1 MANKAIAMQT
11 WHKKATLI
19 ISAIIITLVLIWSLI
34 PAFTK
39 WAANHYLAQY
49 DAVLTAE
56 EINPD
61 LFPIGINLSNVS
73 IEQKEQETLHLEH
86 LSVGL
91 DFWPLFLGAFH
102 VNHVAING
110 FKTQVTQLEDSL
122 TFAGITIPP
131 SEADTA
137 NDEEAESGKEATIV
151 PTFFVRNADIKDISV
166 SFSTEKG
173 TDTFAINHLSIAEVS
188 HELSQWRGIFELSAS
203 LNDAIANLTGDIQ
216 ADKEKLD
223 ASIDLEN
230 ILVSSSD
237 FKHFMPN
244 QIGSIKAND
253 LRLEGTTKT
262 TYRFKN
268 TPLLTFES
276 PSINVGSSNLSL
288 QQNDQN
294 IAWNTFDTQLND
306 VTVSMNTMQSL
317 NVQADSSIDI
327 EGLKVTLGDQQFET
341 DNLALKNELN
351 LSKTGDELTV
361 HNGDTTLSLG
371 SAKWHAGE
379 NNAAITKSELQLTD
393 VATQLDLE
401 SAQGNIA
408 TVLAFTA
415 EGLTGKLPSGEQ
427 LEASSLALEF
437 PVNVDLAE
445 QSQTVSLD
453 KLSFDLDN
461 TKVAGTNVSGQLQ
474 SIGLALN
481 KAKITQSDQ
490 QLNIQS
496 NNTALQMSGAAF
508 DNPDI
513 NAALADLDLQLS
525 KTEFTQS
532 NKGLS
537 AKTGTQL
544 ASKGLDLDLRNLPN
558 EQPDVSVSYDSISLN
573 SQLAWQQ
580 INDQQQ
586 FNAQQNQ
593 LILNQLGI
601 TQNEVL
607 TGLLDQLNL
616 VNESILLSINDQGLE
631 QLEAKKNTLEMTN
644 LTSSVTD
651 KGTLLNLKGISGNAP
666 SISVDSQ
673 GTKASIDQIKLD
685 GLVASQPSSEQNL
698 PALSKFDALTIKRV
712 QVQKDG
718 INVDSVLFDKLI
730 SGVALSESRE
740 VANLV
745 LPNNWQT
752 QAGENEAE
760 TPESPAKTGTPN
772 NESTPFYVVVDRIE
786 LSPGSQF
793 SFSDKGISPALSRVL
808 DIEQLT
814 INQLNTRDPDASAT
828 LQLKA
833 KNGDYATIDSDISIK
848 PMAERLTMQA
858 KATVREVEL
867 PPISPYV
874 SNALGY
880 QIQSGQ
886 LNMDLDLGANAGQLS
901 GNTHIVLRQ
910 FDLGGQKDS
919 SALLKVGAVP
929 LDLAVDALKNSDNNI
944 VLDLP
949 MKGDIDN
956 PNFQWQNFF
965 LLPIRQGLFK
975 ASSTY
980 LMQTFVPYANVIS
993 LVQFAGEQA
1002 LRLRVEPLQYALGE
1016 QDITAPEQEAFLDQ
1030 MIKLMKDRKGA
1041 ELKACGVSV
1050 VKDISEDKTYKSLT
1064 EDEKAELLELA
1075 NQRAESLKRY
1085 LVDNGIQSS
1094 RVFLCSPAIED
1105 DNNAAPHVTF
1115 TF

>member
-1 MANKAIAMQT
+1 MANKAITMQT
-11 WHKKATLI
+11 WHKKAAFI
-19 ISAIIITLVLIWSLI
+19 ISAILITLVLIWSLI
-34 PAFTK
+34 PVLTK
-39 WAANHYLAQY
+39 WAANRYLAQY
-49 DAVLTAE
+49 DAVLTAD

-61 LFPIGINLSNVS
+61 LFPIGVNLSNVS

-102 VNHVAING
+102 VNHVTING
-110 FKTQVTQLEDSL
+110 FKTQVNQLEDSL
-122 TFAGITIPP
+122 TIAGITIPP

-137 NDEEAESGKEATIV
+137 DDEEAESGKEATIV

-166 SFSTEKG
+166 SLSTEKG

-188 HELSQWRGIFELSAS
+188 HELSQWRGIFELNAS
-203 LNDAIANLTGDIQ
+203 MNDAIANLTGDIQ

-230 ILVSSSD
+230 ILVSSTD
-237 FKHFMPN
+237 FKHFLPN
-244 QIGSIKAND
+244 QIGTVHAND

-262 TYRFKN
+262 TYRFKDA
-268 TPLLTFES
+268 PLLTFES
-276 PSINVGSSNLSL
+276 PRISVGSSNISL

-306 VTVSMNTMQSL
+306 VTVSMNTTQSL
-317 NVQADSSIDI
+317 NAQANSSINI
-327 EGLKVTLGDQQFET
+327 EGLKVTLGDQQLET
-341 DNLALKNELN
+341 ENLALKNELN

-361 HNGDTTLSLG
+361 HNGDTTLALG
-371 SAKWHAGE
+371 STKWRSGE
-379 NNAAITKSELQLTD
+379 TSADITKSELQLSD
-393 VATQLDLE
+393 IATQLDLAN
-401 SAQGNIA
+401 SQGNIA
-408 TVLAFTA
+408 TVVALTA
-415 EGLTGKLPSGEQ
+415 EGLTGKLPTGEQ
-427 LEASSLALEF
+427 LEAASLALDL
-437 PVNVDLAE
+437 PVNVDLEE
-445 QSQTVSLD
+445 QSQTVTLD
-453 KLSFDLDN
+453 KLRFDLDN
-461 TKVAGTNVSGQLQ
+461 TKVAGTNLSGQLQ

-481 KAKITQSDQ
+481 KAKITQSAQ
-490 QLNIQS
+490 QLNVQS
-496 NNTALQMSGAAF
+496 NNTTVQLSTFAF

-513 NAALADLDLQLS
+513 NAALADLDLQLNN
-525 KTEFTQS
+525 TEFTQS
-532 NKGLS
+532 DKGLS
-537 AKTGTQL
+537 VKTGTQL
-544 ASKGLDLDLRNLPN
+544 TSKGLDLELRNLPN
-558 EQPDVSVSYDSISLN
+558 EQPNTSVSYDAISLN

-580 INDQQQ
+580 LDGQQQ
-586 FNAQQNQ
+586 LNAQQNQ

-616 VNESILLSINDQGLE
+616 VNESILLSLNDQGLE
-631 QLEAKKNTLEMTN
+631 KLEAKKNTLEMAN
-644 LTSSVTD
+644 LTSSATN
-651 KGTLLNLKGISGNAP
+651 KGTLLNLKGISSNAP
-666 SISVDSQ
+666 SISVDTE
-673 GTKASIDQIKLD
+673 GAKASIDQIQLD
-685 GLVASQPSSEQNL
+685 GLIASQPNSEQNL
-698 PALSKFDALTIKRV
+698 PALGKFDTLTIKRV

-740 VANLV
+740 IANLV
-745 LPNNWQT
+745 LPKSWQS
-752 QAGENEAE
+752 QATTSEAE
-760 TPESPAKTGTPN
+760 TAEKPATDSSSSES
-772 NESTPFYVVVDRIE
+772 SPFYVVVDRIE

-814 INQLNTRDPDASAT
+814 VNQLNTRDPDTAAT
-828 LQLKA
+828 IQLKA
-833 KNGDYATIDSDISIK
+833 KNGAYATIESNASIK

-867 PPISPYV
+867 PPVSPYV
-874 SNALGY
+874 SSALGY

-886 LNMDLDLGANAGQLS
+886 LNMDLDLTANQGELS

-919 SALLKVGAVP
+919 NALLQVGAIP
-929 LDLAVDALKNSDNNI
+929 LDLAVNALKNSDNNI

-949 MKGDIDN
+949 MKGDIEN

-1016 QDITAPEQEAFLDQ
+1016 EDITAPEQEAFLDQ

-1094 RVFLCSPAIED
+1094 RVFLCSPSIED